1 VSEEELLAQRL
12 KMIEACLALG
22 MTGWCLWSMIP
33 AHRRQLWRMRVLAV
47 LHGWTGNAARRAGAG
62 SMRAELTSG
71 GMQNYVLP
79 YGLSLARERL
89 GMLYDRTRGVTP

>member
-33 AHRRQLWRMRVLAV
+33 AHRRQLWRMRGLAV
-47 LHGWTGNAARRAGAG
+47 LHGWMGSAARRAGAG

-71 GMQNYVLP
+71 AENYVLP

-89 GMLYDRTRGVTP
+89 GVLYDRARGVTP